1 MKNETFMKEKPV
13 LPLIIS
19 MALPMVISMCVNSL
33 YNIVDSYFVAK
44 ISENAM
50 TALSLVYPVQNFI
63 NAVAIGFGVGINAV
77 IAFHLGAGDKH
88 KADDAATQG
97 LLLSL
102 IHGVV
107 LTISCIFIMK
117 PFLSAFT
124 KDENVISLGVQYCNI
139 VFLFTII
146 NSLNLFFEKLF
157 QAVGNMFVPM
167 ILQGVGAIVNIV
179 LDPILIFGLLGLPAL
194 GVTGAAVATV
204 AGQMTACSLAVLY
217 FFRTNPGIHIT
228 LPDMR
233 PDRSIAKRIY
243 AVGVPSGLMTAMPSL
258 LVGILNALLVE
269 LHALAVAAFGLYFKL
284 QTFVYMPANGL
295 IQGMRPL
302 ISYNYGAGRQDR
314 MRHIIRWS
322 LILTAVIMA
331 AGTLLAWLL
340 PTQIMGLFDADRAL
354 IAVGVPMLR
363 ITSLGFLVSTLGTV
377 LAGCFEALG
386 KGLRSLAVSCIRQ
399 LIIIPPLALVFSR
412 FWGLNGVWATFP
424 VAETLAALVAVLLY
438 FRLMKQLCQREE
450 ESNSPETE
458 NT

>member
-1 MKNETFMKEKPV
+1 
-13 LPLIIS
+13 
-19 MALPMVISMCVNSL
+19 MAV
-33 YNIVDSYFVAK
+33 
-44 ISENAM
+44 
-50 TALSLVYPVQNFI
+50 
-63 NAVAIGFGVGINAV
+63 
-77 IAFHLGAGDKH
+77 FH
-88 KADDAATQG
+88 
-97 LLLSL
+97 
-102 IHGVV
+102 
-107 LTISCIFIMK
+107 
-117 PFLSAFT
+117 
-124 KDENVISLGVQYCNI
+124 
-139 VFLFTII
+139 
-146 NSLNLFFEKLF
+146 
-157 QAVGNMFVPM
+157 
-167 ILQGVGAIVNIV
+167 
-179 LDPILIFGLLGLPAL
+179 
-194 GVTGAAVATV
+194 
-204 AGQMTACSLAVLY
+204 

-363 ITSLGFLVSTLGTV
+363 ITSLAFSLTLGTV

-399 LIIIPPLALVFSR
+399 LIIILRWPLFSR
-412 FWGLNGVWATFP
+412 FWGLNGAWQ
-424 VAETLAALVAVLLY
+424 L
-438 FRLMKQLCQREE
+438 FR
-450 ESNSPETE
+450 S
-458 NT
+458 

>member
-1 MKNETFMKEKPV
+1 MGTRPV
-13 LPLIIS
+13 LPLLVS
-19 MALPMVISMCVNSL
+19 MSLPAITSMLIQSL
-33 YNIVDSYFVAK
+33 YNVVDSIFVARV
-44 ISENAM
+44 SNDAL
-50 TALSLVYPVQNFI
+50 TAVSLAYPLQNMVL
-63 NAVAIGFGVGINAV
+63 AVAVGFGVGANAYIARNLGEGNQRNVDRAASMGMVFTTIHPEILRMSSSYTRIV
-77 IAFHLGAGDKH
+77 IC
-88 KADDAATQG
+88 
-97 LLLSL
+97 LSF
-102 IHGVV
+102 G
-107 LTISCIFIMK
+107 
-117 PFLSAFT
+117 
-124 KDENVISLGVQYCNI
+124 SLYHI
-139 VFLFTII
+139 YI
-146 NSLNLFFEKLF
+146 EKLF

>member
-1 MKNETFMKEKPV
+1 
-13 LPLIIS
+13 
-19 MALPMVISMCVNSL
+19 
-33 YNIVDSYFVAK
+33 
-44 ISENAM
+44 
-50 TALSLVYPVQNFI
+50 
-63 NAVAIGFGVGINAV
+63 
-77 IAFHLGAGDKH
+77 
-88 KADDAATQG
+88 
-97 LLLSL
+97 
-102 IHGVV
+102 
-107 LTISCIFIMK
+107 
-117 PFLSAFT
+117 
-124 KDENVISLGVQYCNI
+124 
-139 VFLFTII
+139 
-146 NSLNLFFEKLF
+146 
-157 QAVGNMFVPM
+157 MFVPM

-228 LPDMR
+228 FPDMR

-331 AGTLLAWLL
+331 AGTVLAWLL